1 MGRLHFIYEHTMR
14 PTDGIT
20 TFQNESQAPG
30 VYPTTAVLHYLAT
43 CVCGPW
49 TWINRHGTR
58 LRSVLVAL
66 ATTPHPGMDFVRVC
80 TADKKANHPGSAPA
94 TSSSPTIACD

>member
-1 MGRLHFIYEHTMR
+1 MGRLHFIYAHTMR

-43 CVCGPW
+43 SGCGPW
-49 TWINRHGTR
+49 TWIIRLGTR
-58 LRSVLVAL
+58 LRSVRVSL
-66 ATTPHPGMDFVRVC
+66 ATTPHPGMVFVRVC
-80 TADKKANHPGSAPA
+80 TAVYIAFRPGSAPA